1 MAEDEQ
7 QGSGSIAA
15 VAATA
20 RDAATAAA
28 ATAAEIPQGGGSSV
42 QSVAGLGADIPI
54 ALRIRP
60 NPTLSG
66 PAPVFMPRASG
77 QTRGTHRVE
86 GSTCTKS

>member
-1 MAEDEQ
+1 MAEEEHQ
-7 QGSGSIAA
+7 VSGSNEGAA
-15 VAATA
+15 ASA

-28 ATAAEIPQGGGSSV
+28 ATAAEIPQGGGSSA
-42 QSVAGLGADIPI
+42 QAAASVAGLGTNVPM

-77 QTRGTHRVE
+77 QTRGGYKG
-86 GSTCTKS
+86 GSMSI